1 LKLKVHVEVN
11 RWPRKKSIKKLNAEE
26 YTSELLAEAES
37 IFNNADE
44 VLASYADEE
53 MLLAA

>member
-1 LKLKVHVEVN
+1 MSKLIS
-11 RWPRKKSIKKLNAEE
+11 WLRKKLIKKLKAEDF
-26 YTSELLAEAES
+26 TSDLLAEAES

>member
-1 LKLKVHVEVN
+1 MSKLIS
-11 RWPRKKSIKKLNAEE
+11 WLRKKLIKKLKAEDNN
-26 YTSELLAEAES
+26 SDILAEAEY

-44 VLASYADEE
+44 VLASYADED